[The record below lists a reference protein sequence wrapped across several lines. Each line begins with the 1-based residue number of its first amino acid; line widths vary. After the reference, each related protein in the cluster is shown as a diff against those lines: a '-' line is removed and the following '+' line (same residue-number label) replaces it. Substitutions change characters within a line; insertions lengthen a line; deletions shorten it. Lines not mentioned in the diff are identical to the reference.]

1 MKITK
6 ILVALSF
13 LFSVA
18 TANAGELTVTGSMEA
33 TYNSQGG
40 NVTGNPFG
48 TDRELKFA
56 GSTEL
61 DNGVTVSVMQ
71 DTSDALAYGD
81 NLITF
86 GNVMG
91 MVDIYVGADGGP
103 VDAIDDV
110 TPTAYEEA
118 WGSGAGT
125 INDIGTSVAGEM
137 GIGIKTTIPVLGA
150 VNFKYV
156 PKADSTENADNA
168 NSGATVGGE
177 HIGSAESITIKTNI
191 GDLPGAGALAGLVV
205 TTGYESVETSQ
216 TANTADSFD
225 GTVAV
230 NYTYGQFALG
240 VQKKLHNEGEL
251 NTAADEIFYKD
262 MVYGI
267 SYAVNDALSIS
278 YNRYD
283 SYRHNNAL
291 GTNAG
296 NEDDEQSI
304 TAFNVGYTVGGM
316 TIGFQEASTDNAGW
330 VKDAEDDSRTLGV
343 SVAF

>member
-18 TANAGELTVTGSMEA
+18 TANSGELTVTGNMEA

-40 NVTGNPFG
+40 NVTGNPLG
-48 TDRELKFA
+48 TDRELKFS

-61 DNGVTVSVMQ
+61 DNGVTVTVMQ
-71 DTSDALAYGD
+71 DTSDALGYGD

-103 VDAIDDV
+103 VDAIDDI
-110 TPTAYEEA
+110 TPSAYEEA

-125 INDIGTSVAGEM
+125 INDIGTGVAGQM
-137 GIGIKTTIPVLGA
+137 GIGLKATIPYLGA

-168 NSGATVGGE
+168 NSGTAGNSVGSG
-177 HIGSAESITIKTNI
+177 ESITIKTNL

-205 TTGYESVETSQ
+205 TTGYESVETSSV
-216 TANTADSFD
+216 ANTADSND
-225 GTVAV
+225 ATVAV
-230 NYTYGQFALG
+230 NYTIGQFALG
-240 VQKKLHNEGEL
+240 VQKKVHNEGE
-251 NTAADEIFYKD
+251 TSVAADEIFYKD
-262 MVYGI
+262 MVYGV

-316 TIGFQEASTDNAGW
+316 TIGLQDASTDNAGW
-330 VKDAEDDSRTLGV
+330 VKDAEDDSRTLGI

>member
-1 MKITK
+1 MF
-6 ILVALSF
+6 A
-13 LFSVA
+13 VA

-40 NVTGNPFG
+40 NTTGNPLG
-48 TDRELKFA
+48 TDRELKFS

-61 DNGVTVSVMQ
+61 DNGVTVTVMQ
-71 DTSDALAYGD
+71 DTSDNLGYGD

-103 VDAIDDV
+103 VDAIDDI
-110 TPTAYEEA
+110 TPSAYEEA

-125 INDIGTSVAGEM
+125 INDIGTGVAGQM
-137 GIGIKTTIPVLGA
+137 GIGFKATLPILGA

-168 NSGATVGGE
+168 NSAAAGNSN
-177 HIGSAESITIKTNI
+177 GSGESITIKTNL
-191 GDLPGAGALAGLVV
+191 GDLPTVGSALSGLVL
-205 TTGYESVETSQ
+205 TTGYESVETS
-216 TANTADSFD
+216 TVANTSDSHD
-225 GTVAV
+225 GTVAI
-230 NYTYGQFALG
+230 NYSFGQFALG
-240 VQKKLHNEGEL
+240 VQKKFHHEGEL
-251 NTAADEIFYKD
+251 TTAADEIFYKD
-262 MVYGI
+262 MVYGV
-267 SYAVNDALSIS
+267 SYAVNDALSLS

-291 GTNAG
+291 GTNSG

-316 TIGFQEASTDNAGW
+316 TIGLQDASTDNAGW
-330 VKDAEDDSRTLGV
+330 VKDAEDDSRTLGI

>member
-1 MKITK
+1 
-6 ILVALSF
+6 
-13 LFSVA
+13 
-18 TANAGELTVTGSMEA
+18 MEA

-40 NVTGNPFG
+40 NTTGNPLG
-48 TDRELKFA
+48 TDRELKFS

-61 DNGVTVSVMQ
+61 DNGVTVTVMQ
-71 DTSDALAYGD
+71 DTTDALGYGD

-91 MVDIYVGADGGP
+91 MVDIYVGADGSP

-110 TPTAYEEA
+110 TPSAYEEA

-125 INDIGTSVAGEM
+125 INDIGDLAGEM
-137 GIGIKTTIPVLGA
+137 GIGLKTTLPYLGA

-156 PKADSTENADNA
+156 PKADATENADNA
-168 NSGATVGGE
+168 NSGTAANSVGSGE
-177 HIGSAESITIKTNI
+177 SISIKTNLGDLPAIGSAL
-191 GDLPGAGALAGLVV
+191 DGLVL
-205 TTGYESVETSQ
+205 TTGYETIEIAAD
-216 TANTADSFD
+216 ANTSDSHD
-225 GTVAV
+225 ATVAV
-230 NYTYGQFALG
+230 NYSIGQFALG
-240 VQKKLHNEGEL
+240 VQKKLHNEGETS
-251 NTAADEIFYKD
+251 TAADEIFYKD
-262 MVYGI
+262 MVYGV

-291 GTNAG
+291 GTNSG
-296 NEDDEQSI
+296 NEDSEQSI

-330 VKDAEDDSRTLGV
+330 VKDAEDDSRALGI

>member
-13 LFSVA
+13 LFAVA

-40 NVTGNPFG
+40 NTTGNPLG
-48 TDRELKFA
+48 TDRELKFS

-61 DNGVTVSVMQ
+61 DNGVTVTVMQ
-71 DTSDALAYGD
+71 DTTDALGYGD

-91 MVDIYVGADGGP
+91 MVDIYVGADGSP

-110 TPTAYEEA
+110 TPSAYEEA

-125 INDIGTSVAGEM
+125 INDIGDLAGEM
-137 GIGIKTTIPVLGA
+137 GIGLKTTLPYLGA

-156 PKADSTENADNA
+156 PKADATENADNA
-168 NSGATVGGE
+168 NSGTAANSVGSGE
-177 HIGSAESITIKTNI
+177 SISIKTNLGDLPAIGSAL
-191 GDLPGAGALAGLVV
+191 DGLVL
-205 TTGYESVETSQ
+205 TTGYETIEIAAD
-216 TANTADSFD
+216 ANTSDSHD
-225 GTVAV
+225 ATVAV
-230 NYTYGQFALG
+230 NYSIGQFALG
-240 VQKKLHNEGEL
+240 VQKKLHNEGETS
-251 NTAADEIFYKD
+251 TAADEIFYKD
-262 MVYGI
+262 MVYGV

-291 GTNAG
+291 GTNSG
-296 NEDDEQSI
+296 NEDSEQSI

-330 VKDAEDDSRTLGV
+330 VKDAEDDSRTLGI